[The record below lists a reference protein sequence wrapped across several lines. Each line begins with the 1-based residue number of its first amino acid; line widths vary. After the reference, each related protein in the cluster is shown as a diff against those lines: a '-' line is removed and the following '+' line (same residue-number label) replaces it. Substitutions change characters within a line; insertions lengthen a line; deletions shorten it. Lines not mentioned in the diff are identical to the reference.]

1 MSRPVVFRVPAS
13 SANLGPGFD
22 ALGLALNRYL
32 RVSIQPA
39 DATQIEVAGID
50 ADRIPTTE
58 DNLISRVAAATA
70 KRRRRTLPPYHLKI
84 ENEIPLARGMGSSA
98 AAIIAGITCYE
109 ALAGDWLSEQELFRC
124 AFEFEDHPDNLAAAL
139 YGNLVSG
146 AVAADGDDGTVLVSK
161 LTIPGKISVVLVI
174 PSFELSTGKA
184 RAVLPD
190 SYSRADAVYN
200 IQRSAILIA
209 ALTTGNWALIRE
221 AMRDRI
227 HQPYREQL
235 IPGLAKILALEMKG
249 LLGIAL
255 SGAGPTV
262 LALADP
268 KRTVDVGNAITEIY
282 GAHGVCSKAHLLEID
297 TSGRVIDPS

>member
-1 MSRPVVFRVPAS
+1 MSRPVLFRVPAS

-32 RVSIQPA
+32 KVSIQPA
-39 DATQIEVAGID
+39 DKTIIEATGIN
-50 ADRIPTTE
+50 AERIPTTE
-58 DNLISRVAAATA
+58 DNLICRVAAATA
-70 KRRRRTLPPYHLKI
+70 KRRGRTLPPYHLKI

-109 ALAGDWLSEQELFRC
+109 ALAGDWLIEQELYRC
-124 AFEFEDHPDNLAAAL
+124 AFEFEDHPDNIAAAL
-139 YGNLVSG
+139 LGNLVSG
-146 AVAADGDDGTVLVSK
+146 VVADDGTVLVSK
-161 LTIPGKISVVLVI
+161 LTIPSKISVVLVI

-190 SYSRADAVYN
+190 SYSRADAVFN

-209 ALTTGNWALIRE
+209 ALTTGNWSLIRE
-221 AMRDRI
+221 GMRDRI
-227 HQPYREQL
+227 HQPYREKL
-235 IPGLAKILALEMKG
+235 IPGLQEILALEMKG

-262 LALADP
+262 LALVDP
-268 KRTVDVGNAITEIY
+268 KRTAEVGNMLTTIY
-282 GAHGVCSKAHLLEID
+282 EKHGVHAAAHQLEID
-297 TSGRVIDPS
+297 TSGRLIDPS